1 MYFFIVILRLLVER
15 VQDKEKGT
23 NYMKDEDTSTTGL
36 LAQEVNEEPEDEIG
50 DQVHPLEFGN

>member
-1 MYFFIVILRLLVER
+1 
-15 VQDKEKGT
+15 
-23 NYMKDEDTSTTGL
+23 MKDEDTSTTGL